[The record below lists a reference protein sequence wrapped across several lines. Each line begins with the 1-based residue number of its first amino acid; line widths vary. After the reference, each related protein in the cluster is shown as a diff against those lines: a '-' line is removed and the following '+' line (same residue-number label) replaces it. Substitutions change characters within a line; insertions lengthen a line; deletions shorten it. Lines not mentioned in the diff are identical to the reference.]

1 MKAFTFIE
9 PGKGKVDEKSEGIP
23 GPGEVLVKVAM
34 CGVCGTDMRIWRAL
48 EPGARNISLG
58 HEFAGEVVSLGEG
71 VKNYLVG
78 DRVVIDPNIYCH
90 TCEYCL
96 NGQVNLCE
104 NLRALGV
111 DINGGFAQYCVVPV
125 TQLQKIPDSLSF
137 KDAAFVEPIAC
148 ALNGIDRAEVKPG
161 QSVLIIGA
169 GPIGLLMLQLVKISG
184 AGRIMVS
191 ERVASRRNK
200 ALELGA
206 DETYNPEDAP
216 LAEQIPLKERPH
228 VVFECVGA
236 PATQAESIKIVK
248 RGGTVILFGDGHENE
263 RFEVGSFDFYY
274 KNLIVKGAALNP
286 YTQTRAL
293 NLLIGKRIDVNAL
306 LSRVIG
312 LDELPAL
319 LNKGYGPDDIK
330 ILVDPH
336 L

>member
-1 MKAFTFIE
+1 MKTFTFIE
-9 PGKGKVDEKSEGIP
+9 PGKGMVSEKSEGST
-23 GPGEVLVKVAM
+23 GLDEVLVKVAM

-48 EPGARNISLG
+48 EPAAHNISLG
-58 HEFAGEVVSLGEG
+58 HEFAGEVVKLGQG
-71 VKNYLVG
+71 VKGYQIG
-78 DRVVIDPNIYCH
+78 DRVVVDPNIYCH
-90 TCEYCL
+90 ACEFCL

-125 TQLQKIPDSLSF
+125 TQLQKIPESLSYQE
-137 KDAAFVEPIAC
+137 AAFVEPIAC
-148 ALNGIDRAEVKPG
+148 ALNGIDRAEIKPG

-184 AGRIMVS
+184 AGKIMVS
-191 ERVASRRNK
+191 ERVESRRNK

-206 DETYNPEDAP
+206 DVVYNPEDAP
-216 LAEQIPLKERPH
+216 LAEQIALKERPH
-228 VVFECVGA
+228 VVIECVGA
-236 PATQAESIKIVK
+236 PFTQAESIQIVK

-263 RFEVGSFDFYY
+263 KFEVGSFDFYS
-274 KNLIVKGAALNP
+274 KNLVVKGAALNP

-293 NLLIGKRIDVNAL
+293 DLLVGKRINVNKL
-306 LSRVIG
+306 ISRIVA

-330 ILVDPH
+330 ILVDPT